1 MELPNRLPMLNEDK
15 TAEIRRHAFGD
26 LVRLH
31 EASLLRTARR
41 LCSGDEDRA
50 SDLVQDALVRA
61 YEAYAAGK
69 FREGL
74 NARAWFLRILTN
86 LFINDYHRRQRQ
98 GTDLDLDAVTASGD
112 IGPESTHAAPVDV
125 PGEALLASTLDEPLE
140 KALSALSEG
149 LRLCALLVDVEGL
162 DYAEAAAALDVPVG
176 TVRSRLSRARFQLH
190 ALLAQYGRERG
201 YV

>member
-1 MELPNRLPMLNEDK
+1 MLNEDRA
-15 TAEIRRHAFGD
+15 TENRRSAFSR
-26 LVRLH
+26 LVREH

-41 LCSGDEDRA
+41 LCLGNEDRA
-50 SDLVQDALVRA
+50 LDLVQDALVRA

-86 LFINDYHRRQRQ
+86 LFINDYHRRRRQ
-98 GTDLDLDAVTASGD
+98 GPEVDIDDVTASGE
-112 IGPESTHAAPVDV
+112 IGPEATRAASADV
-125 PGEALLASTLDEPLE
+125 PGENLLAATLDEPLE
-140 KALSALSEG
+140 KALTSLSEG
-149 LRLCALLVDVEGL
+149 LRLCVLLVDVEGL
-162 DYAEAAAALDVPVG
+162 DYAEAAAALNIPLG

-190 ALLAQYGRERG
+190 ALLAPYGRERG